1 MTESN
6 AGVSTRNKK
15 NQIETELKHT
25 SSFKLSNSM
34 QIENIEDSNKQK
46 NEKENKI
53 QTRDLITE
61 KGDAKSNSNII
72 SNTNIHTKRNM
83 FEK

>member
-25 SSFKLSNSM
+25 SSFKLINSM
-34 QIENIEDSNKQK
+34 QVENTEESFKLK

-53 QTRDLITE
+53 QNKDIIAE
-61 KGDAKSNSNII
+61 KADARSNSNIT
-72 SNTNIHTKRNM
+72 SNTNIHVKRNM

>member
-1 MTESN
+1 MAESN

-25 SSFKLSNSM
+25 SSFKLINSM
-34 QIENIEDSNKQK
+34 QVENTDESFKQK
-46 NEKENKI
+46 NEIENKI
-53 QTRDLITE
+53 QTKDGITE
-61 KGDAKSNSNII
+61 KGEAKSNSHITSNI
-72 SNTNIHTKRNM
+72 NIHTKKNM

>member
-1 MTESN
+1 MAESN

-25 SSFKLSNSM
+25 SSFKLINSM
-34 QIENIEDSNKQK
+34 QVENTDESIKQK
-46 NEKENKI
+46 NEIENKI
-53 QTRDLITE
+53 QTKDGNTE
-61 KGDAKSNSNII
+61 KGEAKSNSHIT
-72 SNTNIHTKRNM
+72 SNTNIHTKKNM